1 MNRSVTMLVSGHL
14 YGIKVTLP
22 NDVIGSIIG
31 DYEYQF
37 GIKVTLP
44 NEIIGSIIGDHHIQ
58 FSLLSLVVPSHK

>member
-1 MNRSVTMLVSGHL
+1 M

-22 NDVIGSIIG
+22 NDVIGSIIS